1 MHLRFRLRRS
11 RGVTLFELIV
21 ALFILMAAMATMV
34 QLLAVTARQRR
45 IIQQRQ
51 MALSEVANQAERI
64 SLLPWSET
72 SPDTLTD
79 WKLADSSRV
88 VLAHATPTIA
98 IREEMEPV
106 RGRRIR
112 LLVRLPNAA
121 GQEVDLADLTV
132 WKFASGGEP

>member
-1 MHLRFRLRRS
+1 
-11 RGVTLFELIV
+11 
-21 ALFILMAAMATMV
+21 
-34 QLLAVTARQRR
+34 
-45 IIQQRQ
+45 
-51 MALSEVANQAERI
+51 
-64 SLLPWSET
+64 
-72 SPDTLTD
+72 LTD